1 VQKGDTAGSIA
12 RLHSVSLKDLIS
24 ANGLNKRAGIVIGQN
39 LQIPARDKLR
49 VAKNKPVTTRLGKRP
64 KKKIAAKE
72 NRVSFSGT
80 DLSVAL

>member
-39 LQIPARDKLR
+39 LQI
-49 VAKNKPVTTRLGKRP
+49 
-64 KKKIAAKE
+64 
-72 NRVSFSGT
+72 
-80 DLSVAL
+80 